1 MAIEAGAAYWGG
13 PTASDIEA
21 MGVPWGCALGALV
34 ATRRAAVVT
43 RRADVVTRAAVL
55 GMDEAIPLVLCGH
68 PLPWVRSDS

>member
-55 GMDEAIPLVLCGH
+55 GKSRNG
-68 PLPWVRSDS
+68 RSKRAVFGALLSIA